1 MIEKKQSPEIQAA
14 FVKEA
19 GNNFEKK
26 LIEIIREMS
35 NLIPMQTWSPSLK
48 SLFEDATL
56 KIPSNSLRGG
66 TSEIMRGIIAK
77 KLGLR

>member
-1 MIEKKQSPEIQAA
+1 
-14 FVKEA
+14 
-19 GNNFEKK
+19 
-26 LIEIIREMS
+26 MS
-35 NLIPMQTWSPSLK
+35 NLIPIQTWSPSLK